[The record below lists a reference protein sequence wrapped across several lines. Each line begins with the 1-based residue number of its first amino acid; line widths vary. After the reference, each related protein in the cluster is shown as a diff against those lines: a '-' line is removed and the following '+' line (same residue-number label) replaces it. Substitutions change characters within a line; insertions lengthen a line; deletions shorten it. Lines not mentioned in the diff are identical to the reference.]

1 MSSYKFNFTVADTV
15 LDHMDTVNSN
25 LQNALAELESYAAS
39 SLADWEGGAQA
50 AYDAAKKEWRAGADA
65 MAGALQAGRISLF
78 NISEGYGSAE
88 QRATQIWQNT
98 YTGR

>member
-15 LDHMDTVNSN
+15 CDHMDVVNSE
-25 LQNALAELESYAAS
+25 LQSALSELEAHCRTSLGDWTGVARDSYYAAE
-39 SLADWEGGAQA
+39 A
-50 AYDAAKKEWRAGADA
+50 EWRAGADT
-65 MAGALQAGRISLF
+65 MRSALGQGRMSLF

-88 QRATQIWQNT
+88 QRATTIWTNT

>member
-1 MSSYKFNFTVADTV
+1 MTSYKFNFSVADTV
-15 LDHMDTVNSN
+15 LDHMDSVNSN
-25 LQNALAELESYAAS
+25 LRNSLAELEAHCRS
-39 SLADWEGGAQA
+39 SLAEWDGVARESYTA
-50 AYDAAKKEWRAGADA
+50 AEAEWRAGAAA
-65 MAGALQAGRISLF
+65 MSQALQSGRTSLF